1 MHDDLTGRTA
11 LVTGGSRGIGRACCL
26 ALTRAGANVAVNYR
40 SNQAAARKTVEEC
53 EAIASEVTT
62 GSSSARVISVQ
73 ADVSQPA
80 DVDRMIAE
88 VERELGPI
96 DLLINNAGV
105 FDHVPHEETTLDV
118 WQRALDNNLTSAYLV
133 TWAVKPGMIERN
145 FGRIVNV
152 TSIAALRG
160 RPTCIAYSVSKAGL
174 TAFTKGVAEALAP
187 HNIRVNAVAPGLIAT
202 EILDVVEQE
211 RLDALVSTTPMERI
225 GQPDD
230 IAEVVLFLLSNQS
243 RFMTGQTVVASG
255 GRVLLP

>member
-1 MHDDLTGRTA
+1 MENDLTGRTA

-26 ALTRAGANVAVNYR
+26 ALARAGARVAVNYR
-40 SNQAAARKTVEEC
+40 SQESAAAETVRLIKSIDTNGATP
-53 EAIASEVTT
+53 AIA
-62 GSSSARVISVQ
+62 VQ
-73 ADVSQPA
+73 ADVSNPA
-80 DVDRMIAE
+80 DVERMIDD

-96 DLLINNAGV
+96 ELLVNNAGV

-133 TWAVKPGMIERN
+133 TWALKPGMIERS
-145 FGRIVNV
+145 FGRIVNI

-160 RPTCIAYSVSKAGL
+160 RPTCIAYAVSKAGL
-174 TAFTKGVAEALAP
+174 TSFTKSAAEALAP
-187 HNIRVNAVAPGLIAT
+187 HNIRMNAVAPGLIDT
-202 EILDVVEQE
+202 EILDGVSQE
-211 RLDALVSTTPMERI
+211 RLDALVSTTPLARI

-230 IAEVVLFLLSNQS
+230 IAEVVLFLLSERS